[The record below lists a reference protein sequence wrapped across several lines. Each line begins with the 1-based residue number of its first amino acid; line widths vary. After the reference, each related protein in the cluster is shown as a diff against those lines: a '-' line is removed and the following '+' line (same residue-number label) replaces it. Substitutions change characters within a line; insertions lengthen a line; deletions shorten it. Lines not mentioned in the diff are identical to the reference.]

1 MIDRLSIVHISAVRR
16 LTGATILSTFSMDIP
31 ESRFGQVE
39 KIEHM
44 VLNDKRLVSYYPL
57 VHLMLYYLQ
66 YNPPCAVHHFI

>member
-31 ESRFGQVE
+31 ESSFGQVK

-44 VLNDKRLVSYYPL
+44 VLNDKRSASYYPI
-57 VHLMLYYLQ
+57 V
-66 YNPPCAVHHFI
+66 CTVFGFVFGFV